1 MKIKIFFDPPYWS
14 RLEVRH
20 CIDIM
25 HVEKNVCDILIG
37 TVLNINEKTKD
48 SLNARLDLIEMN
60 IRGSW
65 QR

>member
-14 RLEVRH
+14 RLEVRL